1 MQQQIVECCPLQAK
15 SGEFALQLQGGR
27 TWRGQQLINVGAVAL
42 LAGDS
47 ASGGVG
53 LGEQATLLQGPHG

>member
-1 MQQQIVECCPLQAK
+1 MQEQIVEGCPLQTE

-27 TWRGQQLINVGAVAL
+27 AWCGQQLINVGAVAL

-53 LGEQATLLQGPHG
+53 LGEQATLLQGPHS